1 MITLRLFSFHKL
13 SSAIALSFML
23 GLRSISA
30 VDTPPAPL
38 RMVIQ
43 QAFTASAQQYRWLLA
58 QPPLAGKFPRS
69 FEHNQLITITAKDWT
84 SGFFPGSLWYLYE
97 ATGDAQWREAATR
110 FTEQLEKVQ
119 YNTGT
124 HDVGFILMSSY
135 GQGYRL
141 TGNAAYRPIILQG
154 AISLSTRFNTKIGSL
169 KSWDRP
175 ATAFTFPVIID
186 NLMNLELLLWA
197 ARNGGEPQARTIA
210 LTHADTGLK
219 NHFRPDGSS
228 VHVVDYD
235 PVTGQI
241 IRRITHQGFSNDSS
255 WSRGQ
260 AWALYGYTMLYRETR
275 ELRYLAQAEKIA
287 AFIIN
292 HPRLPADKI
301 PYWDFDAP
309 QQPEPGRDASAGAII
324 CSALFE
330 LASLTKNPTAAA
342 QYAALA
348 ETQLR
353 SLASPAYFAAV
364 GTNGGFLLKHGTGN
378 QPKKSEIDAPL
389 NYADYY
395 FLEALHRAQANRA
408 R

>member
-1 MITLRLFSFHKL
+1 MINHHSFSLIKIGSALTLSLVLAQASTL
-13 SSAIALSFML
+13 TAEIA
-23 GLRSISA
+23 
-30 VDTPPAPL
+30 PAPL
-38 RMVIQ
+38 AKVIQ
-43 QAFTASAQQYRWLLA
+43 QTLATAAQQYQWMLDH
-58 QPPLAGKFPRS
+58 QSFENKFPRT
-69 FEHNQLITITAKDWT
+69 FENNQFVTVAPKDWT

-97 ATGDAQWREAATR
+97 ATGEVKWRDVAAR
-110 FTEQLEKVQ
+110 FTAQLEQ
-119 YNTGT
+119 IQSYQGS

-141 TGNAAYRPIILQG
+141 TKNPAYLPVILNGAVALSSRYNA
-154 AISLSTRFNTKIGSL
+154 KIGSL

-197 ARNGGEPQARTIA
+197 ARHGGDPAARTIA
-210 LTHADTGLK
+210 LAHADTTLK

-241 IRRITHQGFSNDSS
+241 IRRITHQGLSHDSS
-255 WSRGQ
+255 WARGQ

-275 ELRYLAQAEKIA
+275 EARYLTQAEKIA
-287 AFIIN
+287 AFIMN

-309 QQPEPGRDASAGAII
+309 RDPEPIRDASAGAIMS
-324 CSALFE
+324 SAFFE
-330 LASLTKNPTAAA
+330 LAGLTANKQVADA
-342 QYAALA
+342 YAALA

-353 SLASPAYFAAV
+353 SLASPAYLAAV
-364 GTNGGFLLKHGTGN
+364 GTNGGFLLQHAMGN
-378 QPKKSEIDAPL
+378 YPRKSEIDTPL

-395 FLEALHRAQANRA
+395 FLEALLRAQR

>member
-1 MITLRLFSFHKL
+1 MINHRSFSLIKIGSALTLSLVLAQASTL
-13 SSAIALSFML
+13 TAESAP
-23 GLRSISA
+23 
-30 VDTPPAPL
+30 TPLAK
-38 RMVIQ
+38 VIQ
-43 QAFTASAQQYRWLLA
+43 QTLATAAQQYQWMLDH
-58 QPPLAGKFPRS
+58 QSFEDKFPRT
-69 FEHNQLITITAKDWT
+69 FENNQFVTVARKDWT

-97 ATGDAQWREAATR
+97 ATGEVKWRDVAAR
-110 FTEQLEKVQ
+110 FTAQLEQ
-119 YNTGT
+119 IQSYQGS
-124 HDVGFILMSSY
+124 HDIGFILMSSY

-141 TGNAAYRPIILQG
+141 TKNLAYLPVILNGAVALSSRYNA
-154 AISLSTRFNTKIGSL
+154 KIASL

-197 ARNGGEPQARTIA
+197 ARHGGDPAAQTIA
-210 LTHADTGLK
+210 LAHADTTLK

-235 PVTGQI
+235 PVTGKI
-241 IRRITHQGFSNDSS
+241 IRRITHQGLSHDSS
-255 WSRGQ
+255 WARGQ

-275 ELRYLAQAEKIA
+275 EARYLTQAEKIA
-287 AFIIN
+287 AFIMN

-309 QQPEPGRDASAGAII
+309 RDPEPIRDASAGAIMS
-324 CSALFE
+324 SAFFE
-330 LASLTKNPTAAA
+330 LAGLTASKQAAGS
-342 QYAALA
+342 YAALA

-353 SLASPAYFAAV
+353 SLASPAYLAAV
-364 GTNGGFLLKHGTGN
+364 GTNGGFLLQHATGN
-378 QPKKSEIDAPL
+378 YPRKSEIDTPL

-395 FLEALHRAQANRA
+395 FLEALLRAQR

>member
-1 MITLRLFSFHKL
+1 MMMLRPFSFSKA
-13 SSAIALSFML
+13 SFALGFIL
-23 GLRSISA
+23 GLRSMQA
-30 VDTPPAPL
+30 AEPTPTPL
-38 RMVIQ
+38 GTVIQ
-43 QAFTASAQQYRWLLA
+43 QAFAASAQQYQWLLTH
-58 QPPLAGKFPRS
+58 QPLAGKFPRS
-69 FEHNQLITITAKDWT
+69 FEHAKIVAITAKDWT
-84 SGFFPGSLWYLYE
+84 SGFFPGSLWFLFE
-97 ATGDAQWREAATR
+97 ATGDVQWREAATR
-110 FTEQLEKVQ
+110 FTEQLEQVQ

-141 TGNAAYRPIILQG
+141 TGNPAYRPIILQG
-154 AISLSTRFNTKIGSL
+154 ALSLCTRFNANIRSL

-210 LTHADTGLK
+210 LAHADTGLK
-219 NHFRPDGSS
+219 NHFRADGSS

-241 IRRITHQGFSNDSS
+241 IRRITHQGFSHDSS
-255 WSRGQ
+255 WARGQ

-275 ELRYLAQAEKIA
+275 EARYLTQAEKIA
-287 AFIIN
+287 AFIMN

-309 QQPEPGRDASAGAII
+309 REPEPIRDASAGAIMS
-324 CSALFE
+324 SAFFE
-330 LASLTKNPTAAA
+330 LAGLTKNSTAAA

-348 ETQLR
+348 EAQLR
-353 SLASPAYFAAV
+353 SLASPAYFATV
-364 GTNGGFLLKHGTGN
+364 GTNGGFLLKHSTGN
-378 QPKKSEIDAPL
+378 QPKQSEVDVPL

-395 FLEALHRAQANRA
+395 FLEALHRAQASRSK
-408 R
+408 

>member
-1 MITLRLFSFHKL
+1 
-13 SSAIALSFML
+13 ML

-38 RMVIQ
+38 SMVIQ

-309 QQPEPGRDASAGAII
+309 
-324 CSALFE
+324 
-330 LASLTKNPTAAA
+330 
-342 QYAALA
+342 
-348 ETQLR
+348 
-353 SLASPAYFAAV
+353 
-364 GTNGGFLLKHGTGN
+364 
-378 QPKKSEIDAPL
+378 
-389 NYADYY
+389 
-395 FLEALHRAQANRA
+395 
-408 R
+408 

>member
-1 MITLRLFSFHKL
+1 MINHRSFSLIKIGSALTLSLVLAQASTL
-13 SSAIALSFML
+13 TAESA
-23 GLRSISA
+23 
-30 VDTPPAPL
+30 PAPL
-38 RMVIQ
+38 AKVIQ
-43 QAFTASAQQYRWLLA
+43 QTLATAAQQYQWMLDH
-58 QPPLAGKFPRS
+58 QSFEDKFPRT
-69 FEHNQLITITAKDWT
+69 FENNQFVTVAPKDWT

-97 ATGDAQWREAATR
+97 ATGEVKWRDVAAR
-110 FTEQLEKVQ
+110 FTAQLEQ
-119 YNTGT
+119 IQSYQGS

-141 TGNAAYRPIILQG
+141 TKNPTYLPVILNGAVALSSRYNA
-154 AISLSTRFNTKIGSL
+154 KIASL

-197 ARNGGEPQARTIA
+197 ARHGGDPAAQTIA
-210 LTHADTGLK
+210 LAHADTTLK

-241 IRRITHQGFSNDSS
+241 IRRITHQGLSHDSS
-255 WSRGQ
+255 WARGQ

-275 ELRYLAQAEKIA
+275 EARYLTQAEKIA
-287 AFIIN
+287 AFIMN

-309 QQPEPGRDASAGAII
+309 REPEPIRDASAGAIMS
-324 CSALFE
+324 SAFFE
-330 LASLTKNPTAAA
+330 LAGLTENKQAAGA
-342 QYAALA
+342 YAALA

-353 SLASPAYFAAV
+353 SLASPAYLAAV
-364 GTNGGFLLKHGTGN
+364 GTNGGFLLQHGTGN
-378 QPKKSEIDAPL
+378 YPRKSEIDTPL

-395 FLEALHRAQANRA
+395 FLEALLRAQR